1 MKEFHCSVCE
11 YSTSSKYCLDRH
23 FGSKKHE
30 HNVKNPNENSKK
42 LHCVNCNRKYKE
54 NSGLWKHLKICKKS
68 GMDEPAKHDIKDT
81 SNNNEILEEIKKL
94 NMIISELKQNQTLST
109 TINNNNS
116 NTTNNNFNINVF
128 LNESCSNAVNLDDF
142 IKKLIFDRADS
153 KIMINNYVEGTCSII
168 KKNLEKLPIN
178 KRPLHYLEGEDPH
191 QQLMHIRQDDKWN
204 IDTELNWMQQIHAD
218 DDDDVLNKNP
228 IYYAIKKID
237 DEKLKYLGYF
247 FHQDKEYIMQHGRLH
262 REISRPDFKEKV
274 YRKLIKMIKLDPEQ
288 LDQAHLESE
297 ILISSD

>member
-1 MKEFHCSVCE
+1 
-11 YSTSSKYCLDRH
+11 
-23 FGSKKHE
+23 
-30 HNVKNPNENSKK
+30 
-42 LHCVNCNRKYKE
+42 
-54 NSGLWKHLKICKKS
+54 
-68 GMDEPAKHDIKDT
+68 
-81 SNNNEILEEIKKL
+81 
-94 NMIISELKQNQTLST
+94 MIISELKQNQTLST